1 MSTRKRTQTK
11 PWQNHKVIKLHE
23 LHESKEGT
31 SEGRERQLARPKVA
45 LSPDTTHSPWHL
57 PHIFPRGWPKPTG
70 ASTNEL
76 GRSRTS
82 HLKASQGTPQITT
95 GLTKERKHGWMMLND
110 AECSELKKWP
120 LPHDLLL
127 KVRKGLLDLAS
138 WNLAKT
144 YRSQHDAEVLLETPN
159 CPRLKKTAWDRFCHQ
174 MYAWQSSSFS
184 TKRWDWSWM
193 MCLSDLE
200 WCEVTFVFVTLL
212 FSNTPQAEQG
222 SSQREGCPV
231 RES

>member
-1 MSTRKRTQTK
+1 MKAKAHQKAGNANR
-11 PWQNHKVIKLHE
+11 PGLKLHWAHSDT
-23 LHESKEGT
+23 LTLTPSTHL
-31 SEGRERQLARPKVA
+31 SEGLAQADRRQYQRV
-45 LSPDTTHSPWHL
+45 
-57 PHIFPRGWPKPTG
+57 G
-70 ASTNEL
+70 AFQNL
-76 GRSRTS
+76 
-82 HLKASQGTPQITT
+82 ASQGTPQITT
-95 GLTKERKHGWMMLND
+95 GSTKERKHGWMMLND